1 MKFDINQLKTKDNLI
16 RIAFVVLSIIAVIM
30 IATMT
35 KNSNIPKINEN
46 IMEEPGETENTV
58 VNPGPDITDSNIG
71 MDNPIMQEGQ
81 EEHITY
87 YDPSEIDKIDGVD
100 SELLESDFIKEAEA
114 HGGLPENIKILEIL
128 PETRQIKYVNEA
140 GFVITFTAPE
150 YPEVNIIPEDTEI
163 VLPEGYT
170 MTDDNRIMDPNGNI
184 IENIDEFRH
193 IISESIDATKENKG

>member
-16 RIAFVVLSIIAVIM
+16 RIAFVVLSIIAVLM
-30 IATMT
+30 VATMT
-35 KNSNIPKINEN
+35 KNSNTPKINEN
-46 IMEEPGETENTV
+46 IMEEPGETDNNV
-58 VNPGPDITDSNIG
+58 VNPGSDITDSNIG

-87 YDPSEIDKIDGVD
+87 YDPSEIDKIEGVD
-100 SELLESDFIKEAEA
+100 SELLESDFIKEVEA
-114 HGGLPENIKILEIL
+114 HGGLPENIKILEII